1 LEVREHREGGLAD
14 PISGMSP
21 MSVMLY
27 EEDLLS
33 LLREVGYS
41 RISVLG
47 KDLQNDF
54 PHITILAE

>member
-1 LEVREHREGGLAD
+1 
-14 PISGMSP
+14 MSP
-21 MSVMLY
+21 VSVMLY

>member
-1 LEVREHREGGLAD
+1 
-14 PISGMSP
+14 
-21 MSVMLY
+21 MLY

-54 PHITILAE
+54 PQITILAE